1 MSRWPEE
8 EEEEEEGLAA
18 HGMLS
23 LHRVF
28 EVLAAQLT
36 HGEAAALSL
45 LLGEALRA
53 SGDTGGDGDGGD
65 GDGNGNGAAP
75 RGRREPR
82 DARELLLE
90 LERRGLCHEG
100 DLGLL
105 RRLLRLLARHDLL
118 RCVTLKRPR
127 PVSPERPPCVPALGG
142 SCPSP
147 AQPRPE
153 HWETGESLGDTL
165 GTPWGGFGSLW
176 GLFGALWVSLGS
188 VWGHLGSPGSV
199 WGHFGVI
206 LGYFWGV
213 GVTLGSVWG
222 HFGSVLGSVWGTLG
236 PIWTFRGTLGSLWG
250 TWGVGGHSGVSF
262 ENSLVTLWSLCGHS
276 VSPQVPA
283 RGSGNGA
290 REVPEIPEISE
301 IPEIPEMSEMSEIPG
316 GPSPTE
322 SPPRTPPSPRPG
334 SPVVRTGRDWDGT
347 GMELGWN
354 WDGLGWSWDGLGQ
367 TGRGLGGTGI
377 YWDELGQTGSTGRN
391 KLGVSQYGTGR
402 DKLVPV
408 WHWDTGRDIPV

>member
-153 HWETGESLGDTL
+153 HWETGS
-165 GTPWGGFGSLW
+165 S
-176 GLFGALWVSLGS
+176 
-188 VWGHLGSPGSV
+188 
-199 WGHFGVI
+199 
-206 LGYFWGV
+206 
-213 GVTLGSVWG
+213 
-222 HFGSVLGSVWGTLG
+222 
-236 PIWTFRGTLGSLWG
+236 
-250 TWGVGGHSGVSF
+250 SGKRKRSSRSSR
-262 ENSLVTLWSLCGHS
+262 NSRNLRNSRNSRNVRNVRNSRRPLPHREP
-276 VSPQVPA
+276 PQDPPEPPA
-283 RGSGNGA
+283 RVTCGTDWEGLGWN
-290 REVPEIPEISE
+290 
-301 IPEIPEMSEMSEIPG
+301 
-316 GPSPTE
+316 
-322 SPPRTPPSPRPG
+322 
-334 SPVVRTGRDWDGT
+334 WDGT
-347 GMELGWN
+347 GMELGWT
-354 WDGLGWSWDGLGQ
+354 GMELGW
-367 TGRGLGGTGI
+367 TGTNWEGI
-377 YWDELGQTGSTGRN
+377 
-391 KLGVSQYGTGR
+391 GR
-402 DKLVPV
+402 D
-408 WHWDTGRDIPV
+408 WDILG